1 MQDGYWNPTFFH
13 WYLTFSLET
22 HWISFLHLNWIAFNY
37 FNPKVN
43 KFHITVGEFLQ
54 IAWESRSG
62 SRNWENEGRRGVL
75 VWHLNTLYLLNKQ
88 NHQNVLVLHL
98 QEYNCNLIWRHYGAN
113 YLINEVYHQKSITR
127 NHRFA
132 TLKLWVLVTLNLK
145 TSTLILTLFKN
156 CDNQKYI

>member
-1 MQDGYWNPTFFH
+1 MEIIHKDAFNKTSKSMQDGYWKPTFFH

-43 KFHITVGEFLQ
+43 KFHITIGEFLQ

-127 NHRFA
+127 N
-132 TLKLWVLVTLNLK
+132 LDLLP
-145 TSTLILTLFKN
+145 
-156 CDNQKYI
+156 